1 MPFINDS
8 VLKDLEA
15 FGGTTVRVDITTSL
29 ATTYSNVTSNTLG
42 NKTSVAMAAVGDA
55 GNDGQKVSMASS
67 ITDGTVTTAGTA
79 SHYALSNGS
88 NLVYASGELAGNV
101 AVATGSPFTLA
112 IVDVIIRDAAAV

>member
-55 GNDGQKVSMASS
+55 GTDGQKVSMASS
-67 ITDGTVTTAGTA
+67 ITDGAVTTEGTA